1 MEKLILEEIQ
11 HQDNLLKLNTK
22 LWLAIKNS
30 DLQKSQEL
38 LQQGANLHLLTGVI
52 LRRYDLEENT
62 PLHIAAKEG
71 SLSLIKL
78 FIEHNTP
85 VDVRNRLK
93 QTPLQWASYYG
104 HLKIV
109 EYLIAHNADIDAID
123 IDGDPSLTWA
133 ASKGEIKVV
142 NYLITQGA
150 DPAKVSPL
158 GNTALHWVSHQ
169 PRMRPYFKK
178 CARLYSF
185 GFSYRKCSCRYSKIT
200 RRIQKITYVY
210 QHNQTASYSITTFII
225 SITICNL
232 LLILTTL
239 FT

>member
-158 GNTALHWVSHQ
+158 GNTALHWVAIAGETKMAEYLISLGCDPTLKNAQ
-169 PRMRPYFKK
+169 GYTALDLAIEN
-178 CARLYSF
+178 ARADTAKLL
-185 GFSYRKCSCRYSKIT
+185 GEYRK
-200 RRIQKITYVY
+200 
-210 QHNQTASYSITTFII
+210 
-225 SITICNL
+225 
-232 LLILTTL
+232 
-239 FT
+239 